1 VLLTWIAEVADEP
14 LVLDPDDRQVEWGT
28 NTWRLGAEKE
38 DRMSWSVPEVVAAF
52 EQTASAIR
60 SRIRELD
67 FHGVATFYVWH
78 DEQAGQ
84 LGCST
89 GSVPPNELPFSGTY
103 VPSGDLGLVI
113 EGFLADRQPGVIT
126 WSNLDEGQN
135 AAQNAAGQEVIPF
148 PVWVTS
154 VGTASH

>member
-1 VLLTWIAEVADEP
+1 
-14 LVLDPDDRQVEWGT
+14 
-28 NTWRLGAEKE
+28 
-38 DRMSWSVPEVVAAF
+38 M
-52 EQTASAIR
+52 
-60 SRIRELD
+60 
-67 FHGVATFYVWH
+67 WH

-89 GSVPPNELPFSGTY
+89 GSVPPNELPFGGSY
-103 VPSGDLGLVI
+103 VHSGDLGLVI